1 MIRDEYVVNFKPPA
15 SEHLTQPV
23 ICAKQPIRNRFQR
36 QSLIGR
42 LNRRIRSSQI
52 VDFRNACSALHTL
65 EWTMSE
71 LLELKLSTVPEMD
84 PKQT

>member
-1 MIRDEYVVNFKPPA
+1 MLVLP
-15 SEHLTQPV
+15 
-23 ICAKQPIRNRFQR
+23 
-36 QSLIGR
+36 
-42 LNRRIRSSQI
+42 
-52 VDFRNACSALHTL
+52 DFYTL